1 MRELE
6 RMQQQTLAVQSQLS
20 QNMRINDSF
29 SRGGGGGE
37 SGAGG
42 YSAAGG
48 SSQPVMSS
56 GGASYN
62 SMSSSYN
69 SGSGQSGYV
78 DQSA

>member
-29 SRGGGGGE
+29 SRGGGE

-78 DQSA
+78 DQRA